1 MGELLVAGFVASLPG
16 LIALVVA
23 VLVVKGPARLTAA
36 LGLALMV
43 CATIASVF
51 VPVLMMRTG
60 AGPGV
65 PSLAIG
71 ILHTAGWV
79 LLALSVVHATVWAR
93 RAPAAPAATWGTPG
107 LHTPP
112 PAEH

>member
-43 CATIASVF
+43 CATIASV
-51 VPVLMMRTG
+51 
-60 AGPGV
+60 
-65 PSLAIG
+65 
-71 ILHTAGWV
+71 
-79 LLALSVVHATVWAR
+79 
-93 RAPAAPAATWGTPG
+93 
-107 LHTPP
+107 
-112 PAEH
+112 